1 MQPRPAPSLAP
12 AVAPAPRPAPPP
24 QRPASRPPG
33 SQPSPLRKV
42 ASIAGEEGKR
52 ARLTE
57 VMRELS
63 NRLLASLDITT
74 RGPELSSPDE
84 DLWAR
89 AESAAGQLVEQL
101 SADGALPAGVESET
115 LSKDLVQEAL
125 GTGPL
130 EELLN
135 DDSVRE
141 IAVARHDRIFV
152 DRDGTVS
159 LSPKWF
165 SSPDAVERVLSR
177 MLTRAGRGRDLE
189 AARANGMLVEARID
203 HGLLLTAALPPLA
216 ARGPALTIRRP
227 RREAARLNDLVA
239 QNLLSQSMAEFLELA
254 VKQRRNILVSGPAGS
269 GRSTLLAALA
279 RAANEGERIVSVE
292 EAEELDLGD
301 GPWIQLVGGR
311 GPSVRHAV
319 SNALRMRPERLVIG
333 DLHGAEA
340 LDLVGALASGCDGC
354 LSAVQAGSPREAM
367 ARLASLARLAPEAP
381 PVEALSDEIAR
392 GVHLVVQTSRADG
405 DLRVS
410 EIAEVTPSGPQPV
423 FTHTGGRFAASG
435 HVPSWAESAPSLFR

>member
-1 MQPRPAPSLAP
+1 
-12 AVAPAPRPAPPP
+12 
-24 QRPASRPPG
+24 
-33 SQPSPLRKV
+33 
-42 ASIAGEEGKR
+42 
-52 ARLTE
+52 
-57 VMRELS
+57 
-63 NRLLASLDITT
+63 
-74 RGPELSSPDE
+74 
-84 DLWAR
+84 
-89 AESAAGQLVEQL
+89 
-101 SADGALPAGVESET
+101 
-115 LSKDLVQEAL
+115 
-125 GTGPL
+125 
-130 EELLN
+130 
-135 DDSVRE
+135 
-141 IAVARHDRIFV
+141 
-152 DRDGTVS
+152 
-159 LSPKWF
+159 
-165 SSPDAVERVLSR
+165 

-189 AARANGMLVEARID
+189 AARANGLLVEARID

-227 RREAARLNDLVA
+227 RREAARLNDLVQ
-239 QNLLSQSMAEFLELA
+239 QNLLSQPMAEFLELA
-254 VKQRRNILVSGPAGS
+254 IKQRRNILVSGPAGS

-279 RAANEGERIVSVE
+279 RAVNEGERIISVE

-319 SNALRMRPERLVIG
+319 NNALRMRPERLVIG

-354 LSAVQAGSPREAM
+354 LCAVQAGSPREAT

-392 GVHLVVQTSRADG
+392 GMHLVVQTSRGADG
-405 DLRVS
+405 ELRVS

-423 FTHTGGRFAASG
+423 FTHAGGRFAASG

>member
-1 MQPRPAPSLAP
+1 MRDLS
-12 AVAPAPRPAPPP
+12 
-24 QRPASRPPG
+24 QRLMA
-33 SQPSPLRKV
+33 
-42 ASIAGEEGKR
+42 
-52 ARLTE
+52 T
-57 VMRELS
+57 
-63 NRLLASLDITT
+63 LDITQ
-74 RGPELSSPDE
+74 RGPDFAPDE

-89 AESAAGQLVEQL
+89 AESTAGQLVEQM
-101 SADGALPAGVESET
+101 SSDGALPAGLESDA
-115 LSKDLVQEAL
+115 LSKDVVQEAL

-130 EELLN
+130 EELLA

-216 ARGPALTIRRP
+216 ARGPAMTIRRP
-227 RREAARLNDLVA
+227 RREAARLADLVS
-239 QNLLSQSMAEFLELA
+239 QNLLSQSMADFLELA
-254 VKQRRNILVSGPAGS
+254 VKQRRNVIVSGPAGS
-269 GRSTLLAALA
+269 GRSTLLAAMA
-279 RAANEGERIVSVE
+279 RAADEGERIVSVE

-319 SNALRMRPERLVIG
+319 NNALRMRPERLVIG

-340 LDLVGALASGCDGC
+340 LDVVGALAGGADGC
-354 LSAVQAGSPREAM
+354 LCALQAGSPREALARLASM
-367 ARLASLARLAPEAP
+367 ARLAAEAP
-381 PVEALSDEIAR
+381 GLEALNDEIAR
-392 GVHLVVQTSRADG
+392 GVHLVVQTSRGADQE
-405 DLRVS
+405 LRVS
-410 EIAEVTPSGPQPV
+410 EVAEVTPSGPQPV
-423 FTHTGGRFAASG
+423 FTHAGGRFAASG
-435 HVPSWAESAPSLFR
+435 HVPAWAENAPSLFR